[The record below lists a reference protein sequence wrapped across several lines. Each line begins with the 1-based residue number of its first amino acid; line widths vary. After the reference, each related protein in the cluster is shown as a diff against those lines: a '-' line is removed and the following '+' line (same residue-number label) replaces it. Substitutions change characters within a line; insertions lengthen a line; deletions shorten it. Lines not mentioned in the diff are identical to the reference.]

1 MGIGVGFGYIE
12 VKEQVEMNRDDN
24 ICSVTAW
31 PSVFSLACL
40 IKLCS
45 V

>member
-24 ICSVTAW
+24 ICGVTA
-31 PSVFSLACL
+31 SVFSLACL